1 MTENSNSKDV
11 VRFYDEAARI
21 SGSNSL
27 LHRRQASIFYL
38 RNFNNWTKGIFIA
51 NSLERLNVPYKRAR
65 VLDLCC
71 GKGGDQLKWLRGA
84 VQHVT
89 FVDISS
95 ESVEVCRQRYE
106 QMCRNKWSV
115 FTADFFVADCTE
127 VILSQILPSGIMYNL
142 VSCQF
147 ALHYA
152 FESLNQARRILSN
165 ISSLLQENGYFIASI
180 PNAYELV
187 RRANAA
193 VNDHAQKSSSKSDVK
208 EITFGNSVY
217 SVTFPATSF
226 SAKRLENEKGS
237 TVQLTFPLFGAKYSF
252 HLDGVVD
259 CPEYLVYPPLLD
271 KLAADYN
278 LIPSQKCISFA
289 KHFYTAL
296 TSRSSVQ
303 EPTELLVKMEALESR
318 YCDSDDKFTDC
329 SEYSHLREHQ
339 NDQHQRTSCFG
350 TLSKSEWEVTTMYSL
365 VAYQKKLNKT

>member
-11 VRFYDEAARI
+11 VRFYDEAARNG
-21 SGSNSL
+21 GSNSL
-27 LHRRQASIFYL
+27 LRRRQASIFYL

-51 NSLERLNVPYKRAR
+51 NSLEKLNVPYKCAR

-127 VILSQILPSGIMYNL
+127 
-142 VSCQF
+142 
-147 ALHYA
+147 
-152 FESLNQARRILSN
+152 ARRILSN

-193 VNDHAQKSSSKSDVK
+193 MNDQAQNFGSKSDVK

-289 KHFYTAL
+289 KHFYTVL

-303 EPTELLVKMEALESR
+303 EPT
-318 YCDSDDKFTDC
+318 DC
-329 SEYSHLREHQ
+329 SFPSRHSHTNLTEINTECSFYPRMLER
-339 NDQHQRTSCFG
+339 N
-350 TLSKSEWEVTTMYSL
+350 LLKS
-365 VAYQKKLNKT
+365 